1 MRRMMMIGVCL
12 LVAGLGCTKKNGG
25 IREVTGRVE
34 GDFEEKHETL
44 HAGEQLKVRLRMRS
58 GTGYAWQVSGGL
70 QSGIVSVEG
79 QRNDPPGGTPMP
91 GSKEWEEF
99 LLKAEQVGE
108 ARVEFVYVRPWEQ
121 GVAPAKTFMLKVKVK
136 G

>member
-1 MRRMMMIGVCL
+1 MRRMMVIGVC
-12 LVAGLGCTKKNGG
+12 VMAAGLGCTKKNSG

-58 GTGYAWQVSGGL
+58 GTGYAWQVAGGL
-70 QSGIVSVEG
+70 NSGVVSVEG
-79 QRNDPPGGTPMP
+79 QRTDPQGGTPMP
-91 GSKEWEEF
+91 GAKEWEEF
-99 LLKAEQVGE
+99 LLKGEQVGE
-108 ARVEFVYVRPWEQ
+108 ARVEFVYVRPWEK
-121 GVAPAKTFMLKVKVK
+121 GVAPAKTFMLRVKVK